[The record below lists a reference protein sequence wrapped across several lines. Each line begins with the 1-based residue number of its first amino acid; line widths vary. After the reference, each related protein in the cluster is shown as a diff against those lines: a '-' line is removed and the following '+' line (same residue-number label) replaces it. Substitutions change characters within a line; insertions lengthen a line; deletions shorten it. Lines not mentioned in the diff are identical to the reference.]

1 MNIEMENQAVDE
13 KIDNSANNLEDIR
26 RDYSIKSVN
35 DQIIEHYR
43 LEEKFNSLNN
53 RMLDR
58 TDRLDEKS
66 NNIRTEINNFNT
78 DVSNIKVDLNNIRD
92 DLSDDING
100 VEIKFNEKIDKV
112 GKRIDRFETRFNAEV
127 GRIDKDMG
135 RLSSEMSLIE
145 YKTRITVQFF
155 RSLNV
160 IMALTTM
167 YLVGRGFDVFV
178 KQLGIG
184 G

>member
-1 MNIEMENQAVDE
+1 MNIEMKNQAVDE
-13 KIDNSANNLEDIR
+13 KIDNSANNPEDIR

-35 DQIIEHYR
+35 DQIIAHYR
-43 LEEKFNSLNN
+43 LEEKFNSLHD

-58 TDRLDEKS
+58 TDRLDEQIKD
-66 NNIRTEINNFNT
+66 IKTDVINNFIT
-78 DVSNIKVDLNNIRD
+78 SVSNIKVDLNNIRD
-92 DLSDDING
+92 DLSDGING
-100 VEIKFNEKIDKV
+100 VEIKFNEEIDKV
-112 GKRIDRFETRFNAEV
+112 DKRIN
-127 GRIDKDMG
+127 RIDENIG

-145 YKTRITVQFF
+145 YKTRFKMQLCK
-155 RSLNV
+155 SLNV
-160 IMALTTM
+160 IMALTAM